1 MLAIKE
7 ESHLM
12 KIKEKLEQM
21 DDLLTDLR
29 IDYLEMAQK
38 YDEALQQIDDLEAE
52 ALFMREESYEL

>member
-12 KIKEKLEQM
+12 KVKEKLEQM